1 MASRLLGRA
10 ARLLCRA
17 SSQAPPAAAVRLPL
31 PMAGST
37 EVQVAQRWPWTQ
49 ERLMCEGRTIF
60 REETFSNI
68 PTQTQLD
75 ELVDKAAVPDDILL
89 AWAEHGGNGNQAAN
103 ALIKW
108 TQLML
113 RTKGQFKEQ
122 KPELMT
128 DSRLLNMMDT
138 ISREVRK
145 PDTEMDWHCHH
156 LRCAHLLMFI
166 FMCLLPPGVFSVEQ
180 QSSVCLAISLGYWC
194 SL

>member
-17 SSQAPPAAAVRLPL
+17 SSQAPPVATVRLPS
-31 PMAGST
+31 PRAGPA
-37 EVQVAQRWPWTQ
+37 EVQMAQRWPWTQ
-49 ERLMCEGRTIF
+49 ERLMCEGRTITK
-60 REETFSNI
+60 EDTFSYV
-68 PTQTQLD
+68 PTHTQLD

-113 RTKGQFKEQ
+113 RTKGRFKEQ
-122 KPELMT
+122 KPELMR

-145 PDTEMDWHCHH
+145 PDAEMDWQCHH
-156 LRCAHLLMFI
+156 LR
-166 FMCLLPPGVFSVEQ
+166 
-180 QSSVCLAISLGYWC
+180 
-194 SL
+194 